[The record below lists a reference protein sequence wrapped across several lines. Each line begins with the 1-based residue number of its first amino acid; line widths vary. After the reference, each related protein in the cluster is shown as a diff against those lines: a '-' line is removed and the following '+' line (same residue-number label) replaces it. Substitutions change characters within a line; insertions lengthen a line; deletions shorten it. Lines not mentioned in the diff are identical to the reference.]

1 MDDKIIL
8 ATYDALA
15 QAHSFNI
22 YSDGNMIILCIH
34 MPPDRIVDW
43 GLSKDNRDATPGY
56 FARKVVCLHL
66 VVGRTDS
73 LFFRY
78 TCVQRH
84 VD

>member
-1 MDDKIIL
+1 
-8 ATYDALA
+8 
-15 QAHSFNI
+15 
-22 YSDGNMIILCIH
+22 